1 MPKGSVGYYAS
12 KVNNLTVEI
21 INGVRTLCKSFDPV
35 NSVSLATALQSFTK
49 FLEKNLH
56 TWFGNQDNLITV
68 IVVHNAATIDVP
80 TLLRNAGNSFEEQLY
95 NMNICFGDSLPLIRT
110 LLSRQHSPLKQSN
123 GKFCQANLVIC
134 VYKCLFN
141 EDFDAHDAL
150 EDAIALRKILFS
162 SEMAIEV
169 NTIVD
174 CCQMSSVIDVK
185 NDLKFIDYW
194 HDRYQTFVGN
204 LYSPNEDHGSIT
216 HGMAL
221 KIAESGLSYN
231 DLLALWEKFGE
242 PGAVGILS
250 MPPYEL
256 HGRSQ
261 RRTSNKS
268 RPRVTKN
275 KRILSNIIVKYFKSN
290 NVSNTSDPIVVWR
303 NSNIQ

>member
-21 INGVRTLCKSFDPV
+21 INGMRTLGKSFDPV
-35 NSVSLATALQSFTK
+35 NSVSLETALQSFTK

-56 TWFGNQDNLITV
+56 TCVGNQDNLVSV
-68 IVVHNAATIDVP
+68 IVGHNAATFDVP

-123 GKFCQANLVIC
+123 GEFCQANLGS

-162 SEMAIEV
+162 PEMASEV

-174 CCQMSSVIDVK
+174 CCQMSSIIDVK
-185 NDLKFIDYW
+185 ILQTKITAPSLMEWLSKSQKVGYRTMIFW
-194 HDRYQTFVGN
+194 RYGKSLENPELLEFYPCRHMNYTIVRNVERRIKVAQ
-204 LYSPNEDHGSIT
+204 
-216 HGMAL
+216 
-221 KIAESGLSYN
+221 ESRKTSGFFQI
-231 DLLALWEKFGE
+231 LL
-242 PGAVGILS
+242 
-250 MPPYEL
+250 
-256 HGRSQ
+256 
-261 RRTSNKS
+261 
-268 RPRVTKN
+268 
-275 KRILSNIIVKYFKSN
+275 
-290 NVSNTSDPIVVWR
+290 NTLNQIMFQIHPIVVR
-303 NSNIQ
+303 RKFKYPARFSI